1 MKDMKEIFLQRLQ
14 VGGVW
19 LRASTVFLSFN
30 DLDRMLAKK
39 CTKGSNLLRYLKK
52 KALVSV
58 LFQSRRFGIFL
69 YQLLERLFYVSCVR
83 VGPESCIFTARLW
96 KRSAIFRDKGRF
108 ENLIFETFDY
118 DIITFQVTSV
128 RLFLGWKLSMSDFVG
143 KLWNWIS
150 IMDAT
155 NPRRPLA
162 ASSQFR
168 FMDED
173 RLV

>member
-1 MKDMKEIFLQRLQ
+1 
-14 VGGVW
+14 
-19 LRASTVFLSFN
+19 
-30 DLDRMLAKK
+30 MLARK
-39 CTKGSNLLRYLKK
+39 CTKGSNLKDIWRWKRSWLLSLK
-52 KALVSV
+52 
-58 LFQSRRFGIFL
+58 SRRCGIFL

-83 VGPESCIFTARLW
+83 VGKKLHWRACPYPLSFF
-96 KRSAIFRDKGRF
+96 KRWPFCTECKERG
-108 ENLIFETFDY
+108 IFEPYLIQQKMKRWKKLNFCY
-118 DIITFQVTSV
+118 DIIFQVTSV

-162 ASSQFR
+162 ASSQFC

>member
-1 MKDMKEIFLQRLQ
+1 MQPQRR
-14 VGGVW
+14 V
-19 LRASTVFLSFN
+19 VFLSFN
-30 DLDRMLAKK
+30 DLDRMLARK
-39 CTKGSNLLRYLKK
+39 CTKGSNLKDIWRSRPSWLLSLK
-52 KALVSV
+52 
-58 LFQSRRFGIFL
+58 SRRCGIFL

-83 VGPESCIFTARLW
+83 VGKKLHLPVLLPPSSLFQKLTFFVQCVKKGDFWALPN
-96 KRSAIFRDKGRF
+96 SAKNELLLRHNF
-108 ENLIFETFDY
+108 L
-118 DIITFQVTSV
+118 QVTSV